1 VTVISILTMN
11 NLPLLKQCLA
21 SILEHTCGEY
31 RVCVFNQGSTDG
43 TREYLDELRPRV
55 DAIHSPANVGFI
67 VGNNRIMD
75 AYPDDDV
82 VLLNDDTIVKAGWL
96 EALASCARSTP
107 EIGIVGAKLLYP
119 DGRLQEAGGE
129 IFQDGSGRNIGKY
142 DDTKRHIY
150 CIRRDA
156 DYCSGACL
164 FIKREVLNRIG
175 YLDEI
180 FSPAYWEDTDLC
192 FRARKAGYRVV
203 YEPAAEVI
211 HFEGATGGSPDCK
224 SLSRSL
230 QDRNKPKFMARWGE
244 ELKNHRTNVFDI
256 RTSGDKEKLLVIL
269 PFLPMYDRAAG
280 EKRWFHTLK
289 ILKKHFE
296 VVLLARNGLD
306 QLKYINAVE
315 EMGITVFHTDQTRMA
330 GAGSDVRGP
339 VWIDFPLLL
348 KSNDFKAVI
357 VGFHHVA
364 HQYYK
369 DVRTYSPQSAFII
382 DSFDLAFV
390 RQRRK
395 AEISGDPREL
405 WRAAEVKRLELT
417 MYRRADMVLTVTEE
431 DRRTLLAEA
440 PDVRVG
446 ISTDI
451 HPPGEMPAGAERNGL
466 VFVGNFKHDPNE
478 DAVLYFANEILPSA
492 RRLLPGVKFIVV
504 GNAPT
509 DKVTALAGDDVEV
522 TGFVPEVEP
531 YLHRAK
537 VFVVPL
543 RYGAG
548 LKGKIG
554 EALANGI
561 PIVTT
566 SIGAEGMELVHRRN
580 AMIADDP
587 EEFARCIAEVYS
599 DERLWRDLAAEG
611 RKHARRKYSYQAAEQ
626 YWLEVFDFIKMGA
639 RKSTGKRRDSQV
651 ERARAAGFKRL
662 APLPEIVPNVA
673 VVIPVYNNAAVT
685 ASCLASLRKN
695 TMSPHQVVVIDNGSA
710 EDIAYDA
717 DQNNYAV
724 IRNPSN
730 MGFAYACN
738 QGIAGTYGDFVV
750 ILNNDTIVTPGWL
763 ERLLWHMQDDET
775 IAIAGPSTNFA
786 STIQQIK
793 GAYDSEKNLYN
804 FSEDVYRKNQHKAL
818 EVEKVVG
825 VCMLVRRR
833 VLEEIGLF
841 DTRYGLGNYEDD
853 DICLR
858 ARLAGYKVVWAKD
871 VFIHHRGSKTFE
883 TLGLDYSKLMAE
895 NSAKYRAKWGA
906 VAEIFGAAPAARAGS
921 PPGTDETAILVMGAD
936 RGQAGATLASL
947 GEDTRSAI
955 AIGDGT
961 DLNCESPAAAVLQI
975 AESAKGEIIYFL
987 GPGSVATE
995 GWMKPLGDAL
1005 AGDQVGCV
1013 VSSSNLGVSG
1023 QRVKAGYK
1031 LLDGELADFARRH
1044 RIANRGRI
1052 QDIGLGLPV
1061 AMAVRRD
1068 DLVRHG
1074 LACEFRTE
1082 AMLMDLERRI
1092 AESGMRIVC
1101 AAESYIHN
1109 GGQDTR
1115 EARQEREAVLA
1126 VERAKSLA
1134 EKTAFDA
1141 ALRLLDQAVALKPDY
1156 AEALYERGVLK
1167 SLSDAGDQAERDFQE
1182 YVKLRPGD
1190 SRGYNNLGCTLF
1202 SLGKAAEAE
1211 ATLAKAIEVSS
1222 ANWEAK
1228 KNLADLYLFE
1238 GRAHEAME
1246 LYLKIV
1252 EEHPDCTE
1260 IYITIGDMFA
1270 AQGDLD
1276 TAGQFARIARRLDPG
1291 HAGAERMLRSIEVSR
1306 AQAKGAGGSGVEA
1319 RA

>member
-1 VTVISILTMN
+1 MTVISILTMN

-21 SILEHTCGEY
+21 SIFEHTGGEY
-31 RVCVFNQGSTDG
+31 RVCVLNQGSTDG
-43 TREYLDELRPRV
+43 TREYLDELKPRIDV
-55 DAIHSPANVGFI
+55 IHSPENLGFI
-67 VGNNRIMD
+67 VGNNRIMA

-82 VLLNDDTIVKAGWL
+82 VLLNDDTIVKPGWL
-96 EALASCARSTP
+96 GALVSCARSAP
-107 EIGIVGAKLLYP
+107 EVGIVGAKLLYP

-142 DDTKRHIY
+142 DDPNRHIY
-150 CIRRDA
+150 CIRKDA

-164 FIKREVLNRIG
+164 FIRREVLNQIG

-203 YEPAAEVI
+203 YEPTAEVI
-211 HFEGATGGSPDCK
+211 HFEGATGGSPDSG
-224 SLSRSL
+224 SLSRRL
-230 QDRNKPKFMARWGE
+230 QDWNKPKFMARWGG
-244 ELKNHRTNVFDI
+244 ELKLHRKNVFEV
-256 RTSGDKEKLLVIL
+256 RTSGEKDKLLVIL

-315 EMGITVFHTDQTRMA
+315 QLGITVFHTDQTRMA
-330 GAGSDVRGP
+330 GLGSDVRGP

-348 KSNDFKAVI
+348 ESNDFKAVI

-369 DVRTYSPQSAFII
+369 DIRAHSPRSVFII

-390 RQRRK
+390 RQRRR
-395 AEISGDPREL
+395 AEVSGDPHDI
-405 WRAAEVKRLELT
+405 WRAVEAKRQELA

-431 DRRTLLAEA
+431 DRRRLVAEA
-440 PDVRVG
+440 PEVRVG

-451 HPPGEMPAGAERNGL
+451 HPPSEATGAAERSGL

-478 DAVLYFANEILPSA
+478 DAVLYFSSGILPSV
-492 RRLLPGVKFIVV
+492 RRFLPGVKFFVV
-504 GNAPT
+504 GNSPT
-509 DKVTALAGDDVEV
+509 EKVKALAGDDVEV

-531 YLHRAK
+531 YLHKAK

-554 EALANGI
+554 EALASGI
-561 PIVTT
+561 PVVTT
-566 SIGAEGMELVHRRN
+566 SIGAEGMELVHRQN

-587 EEFARCIAEVYS
+587 DEFARCVAEVYS
-599 DERLWRDLAAEG
+599 NERLWRDLAGEG
-611 RKHARRKYSYQAAEQ
+611 RKHARRKYSCQAAEQ
-626 YWLEVFDFIKMGA
+626 YWLEVFDFIKLGV
-639 RKSTGKRRDSQV
+639 RKPAGELSDPQA
-651 ERARAAGFKRL
+651 ERVGAAGFKRL
-662 APLPEIVPNVA
+662 ATLPEIVPNVA
-673 VVIPVYNNAAVT
+673 VVIPVYNNLAVT
-685 ASCLASLRKN
+685 ESCWASLRKN
-695 TMSPHQVVVIDNGSA
+695 TKIPHEIVIVDNGST
-710 EDIAYDA
+710 EDVAYNA

-730 MGFAYACN
+730 RGFAYACN
-738 QGIAGTYGDFVV
+738 QGIAGTHGEFVV

-763 ERLLWHMQDDET
+763 EHLLWHMHNDKT
-775 IAIAGPSTNFA
+775 VAIAGPSTNFA

-793 GAYDSEKNLYN
+793 AGYGSEKDLYN
-804 FSEDVYRKNQHKAL
+804 FSEDVYRNNTHKAL

-841 DTRYGLGNYEDD
+841 DTRFGLGNYEDD

-858 ARLAGYKVVWAKD
+858 ARLAGHKVVWAKD

-883 TLGLDYSKLMAE
+883 ALGLDYTRLMAE
-895 NSAKYRAKWGA
+895 NSAKYRAKWAA
-906 VAEIFGAAPAARAGS
+906 VADIFGPAPVARPETGPGAGEA
-921 PPGTDETAILVMGAD
+921 PILLVGSD
-936 RGQAGATLASL
+936 RDRVRATLASL
-947 GEDTRSAI
+947 GGQGPNAI
-955 AIGDGT
+955 AIGERA
-961 DLNCESPAAAVLQI
+961 DLNQGSPAAAVLQL
-975 AESAKGEIIYFL
+975 AESAKSEIIYFL
-987 GPGSVATE
+987 SEGAIATE

-1005 AGDQVGCV
+1005 SGDQVGCAV
-1013 VSSSNLGVSG
+1013 ASSNSGVGG

-1031 LLDGELADFARRH
+1031 TLDGELADFARQR
-1044 RIANRGRI
+1044 RIAHRGRV

-1068 DLVRHG
+1068 DLLRHG

-1082 AMLMDLERRI
+1082 AMLVDLERRI

-1101 AAESYIHN
+1101 AAESYVHS
-1109 GGQDTR
+1109 GGQDSK

-1126 VERAKSLA
+1126 VERAKGLA

-1141 ALRLLDQAVALKPDY
+1141 AVKLLDQAVALKPDY
-1156 AEALYERGVLK
+1156 AEALYQRGVLR
-1167 SLSDAGDQAERDFQE
+1167 SLSEAGDQAERDFRK
-1182 YVKLRPGD
+1182 YVMLRPGD
-1190 SRGYNNLGCTLF
+1190 SRGYNNLGCALF

-1211 ATLAKAIEVSS
+1211 AALAKAIEISPV
-1222 ANWEAK
+1222 NWEAK
-1228 KNLADLYLFE
+1228 KNLADLYLSQ
-1238 GRAHEAME
+1238 GKAREAME
-1246 LYLKIV
+1246 LYLKTV
-1252 EEHPDCTE
+1252 EEHPDCAE
-1260 IYITIGDMFA
+1260 IYVAIGEVFA

-1276 TAGQFARIARRLDPG
+1276 TAEQFARIARRLDAG
-1291 HAGAERMLRSIEVSR
+1291 HAGAERMLRSIEISR
-1306 AQAKGAGGSGVEA
+1306 AQVKGSGGSGVEV
-1319 RA
+1319 RT